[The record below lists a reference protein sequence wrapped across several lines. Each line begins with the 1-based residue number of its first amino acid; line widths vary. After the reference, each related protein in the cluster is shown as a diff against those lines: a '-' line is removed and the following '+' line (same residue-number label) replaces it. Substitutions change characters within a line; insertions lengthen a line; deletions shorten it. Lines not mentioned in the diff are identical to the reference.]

1 MRRLNEKLASG
12 WARVGPGFLPFGDV
26 ATRDLPL
33 RRLLRLSLFQISVGL
48 AAVLLMG
55 TLNRVMIVELGI
67 PAWLVGL
74 MLSLPLVFAPLRAL
88 IGYRSD
94 VHRSH
99 LGWRRVPYMW
109 FGTLLQFG
117 GLAILPFALL
127 VLSGDTHG
135 PVIYG
140 KAGALLAFLLIGAG
154 MHTVQT
160 AGLALATDLARE
172 DLRPRVVAL
181 LFVMLLFGML
191 ASAVSLGWLL
201 HDFSPLRLIKVIQG
215 AAVVTLLLNLC
226 ALWKQE
232 PRRPNARLT
241 RAGTTFREAWRTL
254 SADRRAVRLLAA
266 VALGSAGFAMQDVLL
281 EPYGGQ
287 ILDLSVGETTGLTAM
302 LAAGM
307 LMAFALAARQL
318 GQGQDPNRL
327 AAYGALTGVFAFALV
342 LFVGVLQS
350 APAFAAGV
358 VFIGFGSG
366 LFGVGTVTAAMGL
379 SHDGN
384 AGLALGAW
392 GAVQATAAG
401 VAVALG
407 GAVRDAVDGLAV
419 RGYMGEALA
428 GPSTGYEAVYLLEVL
443 LLFATLVV
451 IGPLARFARR
461 ESSSGKSAFGLA
473 EFPS

>member
-1 MRRLNEKLASG
+1 MRRLNDKLAAG
-12 WARVGPGFLPFGDV
+12 WARVGPAFLPFGDV

-33 RRLLRLSLFQISVGL
+33 GRLLRLSLFQISVGM

-55 TLNRVMIVELGI
+55 TLNRVMIVELRI
-67 PAWLVGL
+67 PAWLVAL

-94 VHRSH
+94 THRSH
-99 LGWRRVPYMW
+99 LGWRRVPYIW

-135 PVIYG
+135 PVVYG

-181 LFVMLLFGML
+181 LFVMLLVGMFASSLTL
-191 ASAVSLGWLL
+191 AWLL
-201 HDFSPLRLIKVIQG
+201 HDFSPVRLIQVIQG

-232 PRRPNARLT
+232 PRRPKPAHSR
-241 RAGTTFREAWRTL
+241 RDTTFREAWRTL
-254 SADRRAVRLLAA
+254 SGNRQATRLLAA
-266 VALGSAGFAMQDVLL
+266 VALGTAGFAMQDILL

-287 ILDLSVGETTGLTAM
+287 ILQLSVGATTGLTAM

-318 GQGQDPNRL
+318 GAGQDPHRL
-327 AAYGALTGVFAFALV
+327 AAYGALVGVFAFALV
-342 LFVGVLQS
+342 MFVGVLKS

-358 VFIGFGSG
+358 ALIGFGSG

-379 SHDGN
+379 SQDGN
-384 AGLALGAW
+384 SGLALGAW

-401 VAVALG
+401 VAVAFG
-407 GAVRDAVDGLAV
+407 GALRDVVDGLAS
-419 RGYMGEALA
+419 RGLIGEALT
-428 GPSTGYEAVYLLEVL
+428 GPSVGYEAVYLLEVL

-451 IGPLARFARR
+451 IGPLARFSHR
-461 ESSSGKSAFGLA
+461 ESSSSGSAFGLA